1 MFELSR
7 GHLDETKALK
17 TRILDQI
24 PMPLTGC
31 VNFDYNVLKCEL
43 LKPSPEFEFST
54 FLSPSVLLPSLKI
67 SYLLSSFFPIKSFN
81 FFPLPPILSFN
92 STLLFLSP
100 FLSPSHYT
108 VLLFLLSFLK
118 HIHKNCSFQQL
129 TKCK

>member
-67 SYLLSSFFPIKSFN
+67 SYLLSSFFPISPLTSFHSPWFSPSILPS
-81 FFPLPPILSFN
+81 FFF
-92 STLLFLSP
+92 SP